1 MLPKPLSREFRR
13 LLQKAVLKARSV
25 AERGAR
31 ASLESLAVHEADPYK
46 TLRPEQKLLRR
57 ELIALARQLGDDED
71 PRKKGSLKIDHL
83 SEKLAY
89 QTWHRL
95 FFARLLLENKLLV
108 HPKHRVELNF
118 EELQHFAHE
127 DKSGLT
133 DPWKVAS
140 DFTVELLPG
149 VFPPDDPSNHVDIP
163 AREAQELRRILT
175 DLPIDVFLGGDTLG
189 WNYQYWQEERKQKIK
204 DSEVKIGREELSPVT
219 QLFTE
224 DYMIDFLHH
233 NTLGAWWAGKKF
245 PNGIDAS
252 DEVACRQ
259 QVQVGDVEWKYLRFI
274 QDEKTKKWRP
284 AAGEFEDWPKT
295 TREIKYLDPCMGSG
309 HFIVFALPILV
320 AMRQEEEKISIGDA
334 VDAVI
339 RENLYGLELD
349 PRCTQIAAFH
359 LAWTAWMMAGYR
371 PLPEMNLAC
380 CGLALHGRRE
390 AWEKLGGKDTRLQ
403 AAMGKMYDLF
413 KDAPVLGSLINPRKQ
428 AGDLIE
434 AEFHEIQPLL
444 SKALA
449 KEDVKKDE
457 NLAQMGLVAKGNAKA
472 AEILAGQFTLVA
484 TNVPYLTRQSQC
496 DILRDHCE
504 RIYPTAKADLATC
517 FIERSSAFL
526 VHHGTVS
533 VVAPTNWLYQ
543 PAYKHFR
550 RSILE
555 NKDWCAVARLGP
567 GAFDGITGEVVNVT
581 VIVIG
586 NSKYDKGKARAF
598 SLDATDGAYASCKGE
613 ILGSGAIAIFNQFD
627 QLANPDS
634 RVVLGELDRRPLLS
648 VKARSLTGLRTADNP
663 LFVFCF
669 WEVPRWGEVW
679 VAFQSTVANTKPYGG
694 REHILRWDG
703 GGGALGDFAKLGL
716 ASIQGRDAWN
726 KRGVTVSLM
735 SDLPVTLYSGDK
747 YDMNCGA
754 LWPNSDSDLPA
765 VWAYCSSNEFTID
778 VRKIDQQLKL
788 TTATLLKIP
797 FDIAHWQKVAEE
809 KYPHGLPKPFSSDPS
824 QWLFNGHPA
833 GADQPL
839 HVAVARLLGY
849 QWPRQTGSSF
859 PGCPALGPDGL
870 EKHHDN
876 DGIVCINSIS
886 GEAPAADR
894 LQSLLSEAYGKE
906 WKATTLKTLLE
917 KEESETTEDWLRNKF
932 FESHSALFHR
942 RPFIWQIWD
951 GKKDGFSALVNSHK
965 LNKANLEKL
974 TYVYLGDWIKR
985 QEQDEK
991 QGKAGATGKKEAALE
1006 LQGKLKLIVQGEA
1019 PYDIF
1024 VRWKPVSHQAIGWN
1038 PDLNDGV
1045 RVNIRPFVLTGLL
1058 RKDPKVGWE
1067 KGDKTKPDKG
1077 TREPIRDKSEYPW
1090 FWCEKKPGTDPVAEK
1105 AFAGRRWNCV
1115 HLTLQRKKESIN
1127 SGKESSVTLRSRGPA
1142 PQEQSLKFE

>member
-1 MLPKPLSREFRR
+1 MLPKPLSQEFRR
-13 LLQKAVLKARSV
+13 LLQKAVLKARAV

-46 TLRPEQKLLRR
+46 TLRPEQKELRR
-57 ELIALARQLGDDED
+57 ELIALAKQLGDDED

-89 QTWHRL
+89 QAWHRL

-108 HPKHRVELNF
+108 HPKHGVELNF

-127 DKSGLT
+127 DKTGLT

-140 DFTVELLPG
+140 DFTVQLLPG

-189 WNYQYWQEERKQKIK
+189 WNYQYWQEERKQEIN
-204 DSEVKIGREELSPVT
+204 DSGVKIGQEELSPVT

-245 PNGIDAS
+245 PNGIDAT

-274 QDEKTKKWRP
+274 QDEKTKKWKP
-284 AAGEFEDWPKT
+284 AAGVFEGWPKAAK
-295 TREIKYLDPCMGSG
+295 EIKYLDPCMGSG

-320 AMRQEEEKISIGDA
+320 AMRQEEEKLSVGEA

-371 PLPEMNLAC
+371 PHPELNLAC
-380 CGLALHGRRE
+380 CGLALHGKKE

-428 AGDLIE
+428 AGNLIE

-449 KEDVKKDE
+449 KEEVKKDE

-472 AEILAGQFTLVA
+472 AEILAGRFTLVA
-484 TNVPYLTRQSQC
+484 TNVPYLKRGKQSEELQEY
-496 DILRDHCE
+496 CE
-504 RIYPTAKADLATC
+504 RVHTEAKSDLAAC
-517 FIERSSAFL
+517 FIERCLDFSCLGGSTALVTPQSWLFL
-526 VHHGTVS
+526 GTYKS
-533 VVAPTNWLYQ
+533 LRKTLLQTPTWN
-543 PAYKHFR
+543 
-550 RSILE
+550 
-555 NKDWCAVARLGP
+555 CVARLGA
-567 GAFDGITGEVVNVT
+567 GAFGTISGEVVNVVLFALSRT
-581 VIVIG
+581 TCNTSGRFLGVDASSVEAVAEKASFLKVGATTQVNQHEQLKNPDCRVVFAELG
-586 NSKYDKGKARAF
+586 NIALLESYAESLKGITTGDDYKYRRVFWEMPSMVSEWVFQQSTTINTQVYSGNESIIWLAQMTTPYIQPGVYLRAREAWGKSGVMVSQMGELPAALYLGTAF
-598 SLDATDGAYASCKGE
+598 DTNA
-613 ILGSGAIAIFNQFD
+613 GAII
-627 QLANPDS
+627 PKDS
-634 RVVLGELDRRPLLS
+634 R
-648 VKARSLTGLRTADNP
+648 N
-663 LFVFCF
+663 
-669 WEVPRWGEVW
+669 
-679 VAFQSTVANTKPYGG
+679 
-694 REHILRWDG
+694 
-703 GGGALGDFAKLGL
+703 L
-716 ASIQGRDAWN
+716 AAIWS
-726 KRGVTVSLM
+726 
-735 SDLPVTLYSGDK
+735 
-747 YDMNCGA
+747 
-754 LWPNSDSDLPA
+754 
-765 VWAYCSSNEFTID
+765 YCSSILFNEA
-778 VRKIDQQLKL
+778 VREIDQSLKV
-788 TTATLLKIP
+788 TNATLAKIP
-797 FDIAHWQKVAEE
+797 FDLAHWQKVAAE
-809 KYPHGLPKPFSSDPS
+809 KYPQGLPKPFSSDPT

-859 PGCPALGPDGL
+859 PDCPALGPDGL

-876 DGIVCINSIS
+876 DGIVCLNPIS

-894 LQSLLSEAYGKE
+894 LQSLLSGAYGKE

-917 KEESETTEDWLRNKF
+917 KDGSETTEDWLRNKF
-932 FESHSALFHR
+932 SESHCALFHR

-951 GKKDGFSALVNSHK
+951 GKKDGFSALVNYHK

-985 QEQDEK
+985 QEQDEN

-1006 LQGKLKLIVQGEA
+1006 LQNKLKLIIEGEA

-1024 VRWKPVSHQAIGWN
+1024 VRWKPLAQQAIGWN

-1045 RVNIRPFVLTGLL
+1045 RQNIRPFAEAGIL
-1058 RKDPKVGWE
+1058 RKDPKVKW
-1067 KGDKTKPDKG
+1067 DKDRG
-1077 TREPIRDKSEYPW
+1077 TEPMRDKAEFPW
-1090 FWCEKKPGTDPVAEK
+1090 FWNEKEPGTDPVAEK

-1115 HLTLQRKKESIN
+1115 HLTLKRKKESIKG
-1127 SGKESSVTLRSRGPA
+1127 GKESSVTLRSRGLP

>member
-1 MLPKPLSREFRR
+1 MLPKPLSQEFRR

-46 TLRPEQKLLRR
+46 TLRPEQKEMRR
-57 ELIALARQLGDDED
+57 ELIALAKQLGDDED

-89 QTWHRL
+89 QAWHRL

-108 HPKHRVELNF
+108 HPKHGVELNF

-127 DKSGLT
+127 DKTGLT

-140 DFTVELLPG
+140 DFTVQLLPG

-189 WNYQYWQEERKQKIK
+189 WNYQYWQEERKQEIN
-204 DSEVKIGREELSPVT
+204 DSGVKIGQEELSPVT

-233 NTLGAWWAGKKF
+233 NTLGAWWAAKKF
-245 PNGIDAS
+245 PNGINAP

-259 QVQVGDVEWKYLRFI
+259 QVQVGDIEWKYLRFI
-274 QDEKTKKWRP
+274 QDEKTKKWKP
-284 AAGEFEDWPKT
+284 AAGVFEGWPKAAK
-295 TREIKYLDPCMGSG
+295 EIKYLDPCMGSG

-320 AMRQEEEKISIGDA
+320 AIRREEEKLSVGEA

-339 RENLYGLELD
+339 RGNLYGLELD

-359 LAWTAWMMAGYR
+359 LAWTAWLMAGYR

-380 CGLALHGRRE
+380 CGLALHGKKE

-413 KDAPVLGSLINPRKQ
+413 KDAPVIGSLINPRHQ
-428 AGDLIE
+428 AGNLIE

-444 SKALA
+444 IKALA
-449 KEDVKKDE
+449 KEEVKKDE

-472 AEILAGQFTLVA
+472 AEILASQFTLVA
-484 TNVPYLTRQSQC
+484 TNVPYLGRGKQDEVLQ
-496 DILRDHCE
+496 DYCE
-504 RIYPTAKADLATC
+504 RGHPEAKADLATC
-517 FIERSSAFL
+517 FVERGLDFSAPGSTTAL
-526 VHHGTVS
+526 VT
-533 VVAPTNWLYQ
+533 PQNWLFLGTYEHLR
-543 PAYKHFR
+543 KKLLGDSKWEF
-550 RSILE
+550 I
-555 NKDWCAVARLGP
+555 ARLGP
-567 GAFDGITGEVVNVT
+567 KGFQTPMWDFNIVLVALSNSRPDSTSHYLGVDVAQEQTTEEKAIGLTRASAVA
-581 VIVIG
+581 VIQ
-586 NSKYDKGKARAF
+586 A
-598 SLDATDGAYASCKGE
+598 
-613 ILGSGAIAIFNQFD
+613 D
-627 QLANPDS
+627 QIKNPDS
-634 RVVLGELDRRPLLS
+634 RITLENVSDLPLLRTIADGYAGIQSGDNPRYGRSFWELD
-648 VKARSLTGLRTADNP
+648 VVGNGWNP
-663 LFVFCF
+663 
-669 WEVPRWGEVW
+669 
-679 VAFQSTVANTKPYGG
+679 QISTVSQVAPYSKG
-694 REHILRWDG
+694 REHILFWEDG
-703 GGGALGDFAKLGL
+703 TGDLSKSPSAYIRGNSAFG
-716 ASIQGRDAWN
+716 S
-726 KRGVTVSLM
+726 RGVLVSQM
-735 SDLPVTLYSGDK
+735 NKLPVCI
-747 YDMNCGA
+747 YDGELFDNNA
-754 LWPNSDSDLPA
+754 AVIIPHKLDLLPA
-765 VWAYCSSNEFTID
+765 IWALCESDDFYNL
-778 VRKIDQQLKL
+778 VRHIDQKINV
-788 TTATLLKIP
+788 TNATLVKVP
-797 FDIAHWQKVAEE
+797 FDQPHWQKVAAE
-809 KYPHGLPKPFSSDPS
+809 KYPQGLPKPFSSDPT

-833 GADQPL
+833 GADDPL

-859 PGCPALGPDGL
+859 PDCPVLGPDGL
-870 EKHHDN
+870 ENHQDN
-876 DGIVCINSIS
+876 DGIVCLNPIS

-894 LQSLLSEAYGKE
+894 LQTLLSEAYGKE

-917 KEESETTEDWLRNKF
+917 KEDSETTEDWLRNKF
-932 FESHSALFHR
+932 FESHCALFHR

-951 GKKDGFSALVNSHK
+951 GKKDGFSALVNYHK

-985 QEQDEK
+985 QEQDEN

-1006 LQGKLKLIVQGEA
+1006 LQNKLKLIIEGEA

-1024 VRWKPVSHQAIGWN
+1024 VRWKPLAQQAIGWN

-1045 RVNIRPFVLTGLL
+1045 RLNIRPFVEAGIL
-1058 RKDPKVGWE
+1058 RKDPKVKW
-1067 KGDKTKPDKG
+1067 DKDRGTEPMRDKG
-1077 TREPIRDKSEYPW
+1077 EFPW
-1090 FWCEKKPGTDPVAEK
+1090 FWNEKEPGTDPVAEK

-1115 HLTLQRKKESIN
+1115 HLTLKRKKESIKG
-1127 SGKESSVTLRSRGPA
+1127 GKESSVTLKSRGLP

>member
-1 MLPKPLSREFRR
+1 MLPKPLSQEFRR
-13 LLQKAVLKARSV
+13 LLQKAVLKARAV
-25 AERGAR
+25 AGRGAR

-46 TLRPEQKLLRR
+46 TLPPEQKELRR
-57 ELIALARQLGDDED
+57 ELIALAKQLGDDED

-89 QTWHRL
+89 QAWHRL
-95 FFARLLLENKLLV
+95 FFARLLLENRLLV
-108 HPKHRVELNF
+108 HPKHGVELNF

-127 DKSGLT
+127 DKTGLT

-140 DFTVELLPG
+140 DFTAQLLPG

-189 WNYQYWQEERKQKIK
+189 WNYQYWQEERKQEIN
-204 DSEVKIGREELSPVT
+204 DSGVKIGQEELSPVT

-245 PNGIDAS
+245 PNGIDAP

-259 QVQVGDVEWKYLRFI
+259 QVQVGDVEWKYLRFT
-274 QDEKTKKWRP
+274 QDEKTKKWKP
-284 AAGEFEDWPKT
+284 AAGVFEGWPKAAK
-295 TREIKYLDPCMGSG
+295 EIKYLDPCMGSG

-320 AMRQEEEKISIGDA
+320 AMRQEEEKLSVGDA
-334 VDAVI
+334 VVAVI

-380 CGLALHGRRE
+380 CGLALHGKKE
-390 AWEKLGGKDTRLQ
+390 AWEKLGGKVTRLQ

-449 KEDVKKDE
+449 KEEVKKDE

-484 TNVPYLTRQSQC
+484 TNVPYLGRPKQ
-496 DILRDHCE
+496 DDVLMDYCE
-504 RIYPTAKADLATC
+504 RVHSEARADLATC
-517 FIERSSAFL
+517 FVERCLQFCSQNGTSSL
-526 VHHGTVS
+526 VT
-533 VVAPTNWLYQ
+533 PQNWLFLDY
-543 PAYKHFR
+543 YKNLRKRLLQSAAWYF
-550 RSILE
+550 
-555 NKDWCAVARLGP
+555 VARLGP
-567 GAFDGITGEVVNVT
+567 GCFETISGEVVKAALICLSPVQNK
-581 VIVIG
+581 
-586 NSKYDKGKARAF
+586 SGKLF
-598 SLDATDGAYASCKGE
+598 SLEVSMAKSPKE
-613 ILGSGAIAIFNQFD
+613 KAIELYSSTCTLTTQVD
-627 QLANPDS
+627 QLGNPDARITHLTATETS
-634 RVVLGELDRRPLLS
+634 PLLVSVTDAWQGLATGDFPRLGRGFWELDK
-648 VKARSLTGLRTADNP
+648 VCGG
-663 LFVFCF
+663 
-669 WEVPRWGEVW
+669 WEFIQESPK
-679 VAFQSTVANTKPYGG
+679 FTHHYGG
-694 REHILRWDG
+694 RQSILHWQG
-703 GGGALGDFAKLGL
+703 GCGGIAEISQNPFRGKLGWKKPGI
-716 ASIQGRDAWN
+716 A
-726 KRGVTVSLM
+726 VSVVG
-735 SDLPVTLYSGDK
+735 DLSATFYSGEIF
-747 YDMNCGA
+747 
-754 LWPNSDSDLPA
+754 
-765 VWAYCSSNEFTID
+765 SSNISALTPRDTSDIVAIWAFCCSPEFLKA
-778 VRKIDQQLKL
+778 VRRLDQKMMV
-788 TTATLLKIP
+788 TNATLVKVP
-797 FDIAHWQKVAEE
+797 FDLAHWQKVAAE
-809 KYPHGLPKPFSSDPS
+809 KYPHGLPKPFSSDPT
-824 QWLFNGHPA
+824 QWLFDGHPA
-833 GADQPL
+833 GADDPL

-859 PGCPALGPDGL
+859 PDCPALGPDGL
-870 EKHHDN
+870 EKHQDN
-876 DGIVCINSIS
+876 DGIVCLNPIS

-906 WKATTLKTLLE
+906 WKATTLQTLLE
-917 KEESETTEDWLRNKF
+917 KEGSETTEDWLRNKF
-932 FESHSALFHR
+932 FESHCALFHR

-951 GKKDGFSALVNSHK
+951 GKKDGFSALVNYHK
-965 LNKANLEKL
+965 LNKGNLEKL

-1006 LQGKLKLIVQGEA
+1006 LQNKLKLIIEGEA

-1024 VRWKPVSHQAIGWN
+1024 IRWKPVPQQAIGWN

-1045 RVNIRPFVLTGLL
+1045 RLNIRPFVEAGIL
-1058 RKDPKVGWE
+1058 RKDPKVKW
-1067 KGDKTKPDKG
+1067 DKDRG
-1077 TREPIRDKSEYPW
+1077 TEPMRDKAEYPW
-1090 FWCEKKPGTDPVAEK
+1090 FWKEKEPGTDPVAEK
-1105 AFAGRRWNCV
+1105 AFSGRRWNCV
-1115 HLTLQRKKESIN
+1115 HLTLKRKKESIKG
-1127 SGKESSVTLRSRGPA
+1127 GKESSVTLRSRGLP

>member
-1 MLPKPLSREFRR
+1 MLPKPLSQEFRR

-46 TLRPEQKLLRR
+46 TLRPEQKEMRR
-57 ELIALARQLGDDED
+57 ELIALAKQLGDDED

-89 QTWHRL
+89 QAWHRL

-108 HPKHRVELNF
+108 HPKHGVELNF

-127 DKSGLT
+127 DKTGLT

-140 DFTVELLPG
+140 DFTVQLLPG

-189 WNYQYWQEERKQKIK
+189 WNYQYWQEERKQEIN
-204 DSEVKIGREELSPVT
+204 DSGVKIGQEELSPVT

-233 NTLGAWWAGKKF
+233 NTLGAWWAAKKF
-245 PNGIDAS
+245 PNGINAP

-259 QVQVGDVEWKYLRFI
+259 QVQVGDIEWKYLRFI
-274 QDEKTKKWRP
+274 QDEKTKKWKP
-284 AAGEFEDWPKT
+284 AAGVFEGWPKAAK
-295 TREIKYLDPCMGSG
+295 EIKYLDPCMGSG

-320 AMRQEEEKISIGDA
+320 AIRREEEKLSVGEA

-339 RENLYGLELD
+339 RGNLYGLELD

-359 LAWTAWMMAGYR
+359 LAWTAWLMAGYR

-380 CGLALHGRRE
+380 CGLALHGKKE

-413 KDAPVLGSLINPRKQ
+413 KDAPVIGSLINPRHQ
-428 AGDLIE
+428 AGNLIE

-444 SKALA
+444 IKALA
-449 KEDVKKDE
+449 KEEVKKDE

-472 AEILAGQFTLVA
+472 AEILASQFTLVA
-484 TNVPYLTRQSQC
+484 TNVPYLGRAKQDDVLQSY
-496 DILRDHCE
+496 CE
-504 RIYPTAKADLATC
+504 RIHPDSAADLATC
-517 FIERSSAFL
+517 FVERTLNFCAEGGSSAL
-526 VHHGTVS
+526 VT
-533 VVAPTNWLYQ
+533 PQNWLFLKT
-543 PAYKHFR
+543 YKHLR
-550 RSILE
+550 KSLLVDAE
-555 NKDWCAVARLGP
+555 WNAVARLGS
-567 GAFDGITGEVVNVT
+567 GAFETIGGEVVNVVLLVHSNASPSAKRALT
-581 VIVIG
+581 AIDASEPG
-586 NSKYDKGKARAF
+586 NPREKSVVLREGQ
-598 SLDATDGAYASCKGE
+598 
-613 ILGSGAIAIFNQFD
+613 ILQPAQAA
-627 QLANPDS
+627 QLQNPDS
-634 RVVLGELDRRPLLS
+634 IIQFETVDPEKRVG
-648 VKARSLTGLRTADNP
+648 KFG
-663 LFVFCF
+663 FVRGGITSGDSPYFRKHF
-669 WEVPRWGEVW
+669 WEVRCTDSRW
-679 VAFQSTVANTKPYGG
+679 AFQQGTVDKIAEFGG
-694 REHILRWDG
+694 RELVLLWEDGKGELASRTG
-703 GGGALGDFAKLGL
+703 GGGATIA
-716 ASIQGRDAWN
+716 GRDAWG
-726 KRGVTVSLM
+726 KSGIAITYMSGLKVTRYEGQPFENVICVLIPKEARYLS
-735 SDLPVTLYSGDK
+735 
-747 YDMNCGA
+747 A
-754 LWPNSDSDLPA
+754 LWAFASSEVFEPA
-765 VWAYCSSNEFTID
+765 VRSVNQKLSVD
-778 VRKIDQQLKL
+778 VRYFEK
-788 TTATLLKIP
+788 AP
-797 FDIAHWQKVAEE
+797 FDLAHWQKVAAE
-809 KYPHGLPKPFSSDPS
+809 KYPHGLPQLFSSDPT

-833 GADQPL
+833 GADDPL

-859 PGCPALGPDGL
+859 PDCPVLGPDGL
-870 EKHHDN
+870 ENHQDN
-876 DGIVCINSIS
+876 DGIVCLNPIS

-894 LQSLLSEAYGKE
+894 LQTLLSEAYGKE

-917 KEESETTEDWLRNKF
+917 KEDSETTEDWLRNKF
-932 FESHSALFHR
+932 FESHCALFHR

-951 GKKDGFSALVNSHK
+951 GKKDGFSALVNYHK

-985 QEQDEK
+985 QEQDEN

-1006 LQGKLKLIVQGEA
+1006 LQNKLKLIIEGEA

-1024 VRWKPVSHQAIGWN
+1024 VRWKPLAQQAIGWN

-1045 RVNIRPFVLTGLL
+1045 RLNIRPFVEAGIL
-1058 RKDPKVGWE
+1058 RKDPKLKW
-1067 KGDKTKPDKG
+1067 DKDRGTEPMRDKG
-1077 TREPIRDKSEYPW
+1077 EFPW
-1090 FWCEKKPGTDPVAEK
+1090 FWNEKEPGTDPVAEK

-1115 HLTLQRKKESIN
+1115 HLTLKRKKESIKG
-1127 SGKESSVTLRSRGPA
+1127 GKESSVTLKSRGLP

>member
-1 MLPKPLSREFRR
+1 MLPKPLSQEFRR
-13 LLQKAVLKARSV
+13 LLQKAVLKARTV

-46 TLRPEQKLLRR
+46 TLRPEQKELRR
-57 ELIALARQLGDDED
+57 ELIALAKQIGDEED

-89 QTWHRL
+89 QAWHRL

-108 HPKHRVELNF
+108 HPKHGVELNF

-127 DKSGLT
+127 DKTGLT

-140 DFTVELLPG
+140 DFTVQLLPG

-189 WNYQYWQEERKQKIK
+189 WNYQYWQEERKQEIN
-204 DSEVKIGREELSPVT
+204 DSGVKIGQEELSPVT

-245 PNGIDAS
+245 PNGIDAP

-274 QDEKTKKWRP
+274 QDEKTKKWKP
-284 AAGEFEDWPKT
+284 AAGVFEGWPKT
-295 TREIKYLDPCMGSG
+295 AKEIKYLDPCMGSG

-320 AMRQEEEKISIGDA
+320 AIRREEEKLSVGDA

-371 PLPEMNLAC
+371 PLPELNLAC
-380 CGLALHGRRE
+380 CGLALHGRRQ

-413 KDAPVLGSLINPRKQ
+413 KDAPVLGSLINPRQQ
-428 AGDLIE
+428 AGNLIE
-434 AEFHEIQPLL
+434 AEFHKIQPLL
-444 SKALA
+444 REALSK
-449 KEDVKKDE
+449 EEVKKDK
-457 NLAQMGLVAKGNAKA
+457 NLAQMGLVARGNAKA

-484 TNVPYLTRQSQC
+484 TNVPYLGRGKQDDVLQ
-496 DILRDHCE
+496 DYCE
-504 RIYPTAKADLATC
+504 RVHPDGKADLATC
-517 FIERSSAFL
+517 FVERCFEFCSPNCSTAL
-526 VHHGTVS
+526 VT
-533 VVAPTNWLYQ
+533 PQNWLFLATYQ
-543 PAYKHFR
+543 SLRKQLIGNTSFR
-550 RSILE
+550 L
-555 NKDWCAVARLGP
+555 VAELGA
-567 GAFDGITGEVVNVT
+567 GAFQTPLYDFSFALFLATKLRPPQGFHYAAFIASGSRVVEKKADALSKTACFQISLNSVRSQSDCRIITQPPDTHTKPLSTSATPNTGLQTGDNDHYSYFFWEQPCLIKGWEYFHRTSQDT
-581 VIVIG
+581 VPFG
-586 NSKYDKGKARAF
+586 GR
-598 SLDATDGAYASCKGE
+598 CR
-613 ILGSGAIAIFNQFD
+613 ILFWEKGSGALVAED
-627 QLANPDS
+627 GCAV
-634 RVVLGELDRRPLLS
+634 RGLDCR
-648 VKARSLTGLRTADNP
+648 G
-663 LFVFCF
+663 
-669 WEVPRWGEVW
+669 
-679 VAFQSTVANTKPYGG
+679 
-694 REHILRWDG
+694 
-703 GGGALGDFAKLGL
+703 
-716 ASIQGRDAWN
+716 
-726 KRGVTVSLM
+726 KRGVLVHRM
-735 SDLPVTLYSGDK
+735 G
-747 YDMNCGA
+747 
-754 LWPNSDSDLPA
+754 DLPA
-765 VWAYCSSNEFTID
+765 TLFTGEMFDQNGAAIIPGKEENLPAIWCFLSSDGYKVE
-778 VRKIDQQLKL
+778 VRKLDNKVGV
-788 TTATLLKIP
+788 TPATLAKVP
-797 FDIAHWQKVAEE
+797 FDLAHWQKVAAE
-809 KYPHGLPKPFSSDPS
+809 KYPHGLPRPFSSDPT

-859 PGCPALGPDGL
+859 PDCPALEPDGL
-870 EKHHDN
+870 EKYHDN
-876 DGIVCINSIS
+876 DGIVCLNPIS

-917 KEESETTEDWLRNKF
+917 KEGAETTEDWLRNKF
-932 FESHSALFHR
+932 FESHCALFHR

-951 GKKDGFSALVNSHK
+951 GKKDGFSALVNYHK

-1006 LQGKLKLIVQGEA
+1006 LQNKLKLIIEGEA

-1024 VRWKPVSHQAIGWN
+1024 VRWKPLSQQAIGWN

-1045 RVNIRPFVLTGLL
+1045 RLNIRPFVEAGIL
-1058 RKDPKVGWE
+1058 RKDPKVKW
-1067 KGDKTKPDKG
+1067 DKDRG
-1077 TREPIRDKSEYPW
+1077 TEPIRDKTEFPW
-1090 FWCEKKPGTDPVAEK
+1090 FWNEKEPGTDPVAEK
-1105 AFAGRRWNCV
+1105 EFAGRRWNCV
-1115 HLTLQRKKESIN
+1115 HLTLKRKKESIKG
-1127 SGKESSVTLRSRGPA
+1127 GKESSVTFRSRGLP

>member
-1 MLPKPLSREFRR
+1 MLPKPLSQEFRR
-13 LLQKAVLKARSV
+13 LLQKAVLKARAV

-31 ASLESLAVHEADPYK
+31 ASLESLAVHEPEPYK
-46 TLRPEQKLLRR
+46 TLRPEQKELRR
-57 ELIALARQLGDDED
+57 ELIALAKQLGDDED

-89 QTWHRL
+89 QAWHRL

-108 HPKHRVELNF
+108 HPKHGVELNF

-127 DKSGLT
+127 DKSGLA

-140 DFTVELLPG
+140 DFTVGLLPG

-189 WNYQYWQEERKQKIK
+189 WNYQYWQEERKQKIN
-204 DSEVKIGREELSPVT
+204 DSGVKIGQEELSPVT

-245 PNGIDAS
+245 PIGIDAP
-252 DEVACRQ
+252 DEVSCRQ
-259 QVQVGDVEWKYLRFI
+259 QVKVGDVEWKYLRFI
-274 QDEKTKKWRP
+274 QDEKTKKWKP
-284 AAGEFEDWPKT
+284 AAGVFEGWPKT
-295 TREIKYLDPCMGSG
+295 AKEIKYLDPCMGSG

-320 AMRQEEEKISIGDA
+320 AIRREEEKLSTGNA

-359 LAWTAWMMAGYR
+359 LAWTAWMIAGYR
-371 PLPEMNLAC
+371 PLPELNLAC
-380 CGLALHGRRE
+380 CGLALHGKKE

-413 KDAPVLGSLINPRKQ
+413 KDAPILGSLIDPRKQ

-444 SKALA
+444 RKALA
-449 KEDVKKDE
+449 KEEVKKDE

-484 TNVPYLTRQSQC
+484 TNVPFLRRGNQC
-496 DILRDHCE
+496 KDLKDYIE
-504 RIYPTAKADLATC
+504 EKYTEGKADLAT
-517 FIERSSAFL
+517 AFL
-526 VHHGTVS
+526 QRCLAFLSPKGTAACVS
-533 VVAPTNWLYQ
+533 QQHFLYLGSYEDFRKIILTKSTIQFVV
-543 PAYKHFR
+543 R
-550 RSILE
+550 
-555 NKDWCAVARLGP
+555 
-567 GAFDGITGEVVNVT
+567 
-581 VIVIG
+581 
-586 NSKYDKGKARAF
+586 
-598 SLDATDGAYASCKGE
+598 
-613 ILGSGAIAIFNQFD
+613 LGSGAFETISGENVTVALSFMTYSAPTQEAAIHYCDAQTAKTPIAKAEQIREADLVSLGQEA
-627 QLANPDS
+627 QTRNPDS
-634 RVVLGELDRRPLLS
+634 RIGFSNESATPLLQTKS
-648 VKARSLTGLRTADNP
+648 GAFVGLQNGDTPRFI
-663 LFVFCF
+663 LSF
-669 WEVPRWGEVW
+669 WETPLI
-679 VAFQSTVANTKPYGG
+679 AFPWSTFQLTCDETTPYGG
-694 REHILRWDG
+694 RAGILRWESG
-703 GGGALGDFAKLGL
+703 RGEL
-716 ASIQGRDAWN
+716 ASAPYARVQGTEAWGHKGIAVRN
-726 KRGVTVSLM
+726 TVP
-735 SDLPVTLYSGDK
+735 LPVTLYSGDL
-747 YDMNCGA
+747 YDQSSTAIVPQDPKHLTA
-754 LWPNSDSDLPA
+754 LWAFCSSEEFFPA
-765 VWAYCSSNEFTID
+765 V
-778 VRKIDQQLKL
+778 QLVDGKRNK
-788 TTATLLKIP
+788 TNQTYLKIP
-797 FDIAHWQKVAEE
+797 FDLAHWQKVAAE
-809 KYPHGLPKPFSSDPS
+809 KYPHGLPKPFSSDPT

-833 GADQPL
+833 GSDQPL

-859 PGCPALGPDGL
+859 PDCPALGLDGL
-870 EKHHDN
+870 EKHQDN
-876 DGIVCINSIS
+876 DGIVCLNPIS

-906 WKATTLKTLLE
+906 WKATILKTLLD
-917 KEESETTEDWLRNKF
+917 KEGSETTEDWLRHKF
-932 FESHSALFHR
+932 FESHCALFHR

-951 GKKDGFSALVNSHK
+951 GKKDGFSALVNYHK

-985 QEQDEK
+985 QEQDEN
-991 QGKAGATGKKEAALE
+991 QGKAGATGKKETALE
-1006 LQGKLKLIVQGEA
+1006 LQNKLKLIIEGEA

-1024 VRWKPVSHQAIGWN
+1024 VRWKTLSQQAMGWN

-1045 RVNIRPFVLTGLL
+1045 RLNIRPFVEAGIL
-1058 RKDPKVGWE
+1058 RKDPKVKW
-1067 KGDKTKPDKG
+1067 DKDRGTEPMRDKG
-1077 TREPIRDKSEYPW
+1077 EFPW
-1090 FWCEKKPGTDPVAEK
+1090 FWNEKEPGKDPVAEK
-1105 AFAGRRWNCV
+1105 TFSGRRWNCV
-1115 HLTLQRKKESIN
+1115 HLTLQRKKESIKG
-1127 SGKESSVTLRSRGPA
+1127 GKESSVTLRSRGLP

>member
-1 MLPKPLSREFRR
+1 MLSKPLSQEFRR

-46 TLRPEQKLLRR
+46 TLRPDQKELRR
-57 ELIALARQLGDDED
+57 ELIALAKQIGDEEN
-71 PRKKGSLKIDHL
+71 PGKKGSLKIDHL

-89 QTWHRL
+89 QAWHRL

-108 HPKHRVELNF
+108 HPKHAVELNF

-133 DPWKVAS
+133 DPWKVAC
-140 DFTVELLPG
+140 DFTVQLLPG
-149 VFPPDDPSNHVDIP
+149 VFPPDDPINQVDIP

-189 WNYQYWQEERKQKIK
+189 WNYQYWQEERKQQIN
-204 DSEVKIGREELSPVT
+204 DSGVKIGQEELSPVT

-245 PNGIDAS
+245 PNGIDAP
-252 DEVACRQ
+252 DEITCRQ

-274 QDEKTKKWRP
+274 QDEKTKNWKP
-284 AAGEFEDWPKT
+284 AAGIFDGWPKAAK
-295 TREIKYLDPCMGSG
+295 EIKYLDPCMGSG

-320 AMRQEEEKISIGDA
+320 AMRQEEEKLSVGDA
-334 VDAVI
+334 VNAVI

-371 PLPEMNLAC
+371 PLPGMNLAC

-413 KDAPVLGSLINPRKQ
+413 KDAPVLGSLINPRHQ
-428 AGDLIE
+428 AGNLIE

-449 KEDVKKDE
+449 KEEVKKDE

-472 AEILAGQFTLVA
+472 AEILAGQFTLVT
-484 TNVPYLTRQSQC
+484 TNVPYLSRNKQDEPLQMYC
-496 DILRDHCE
+496 DE
-504 RIYPTAKADLATC
+504 RYQRSKTDLATV
-517 FIERSSAFL
+517 FVERCVEFLEKDGSTALVVPRIWMTYTAYYESLRKHVLTSYRFDSISLIGKNGFETIGGEIVDVALISLSKHHPGNEHGALFLDVSSEPSPPEKSSAL
-526 VHHGTVS
+526 
-533 VVAPTNWLYQ
+533 Q
-543 PAYKHFR
+543 
-550 RSILE
+550 
-555 NKDWCAVARLGP
+555 
-567 GAFDGITGEVVNVT
+567 TGEVAVPLQK
-581 VIVIG
+581 
-586 NSKYDKGKARAF
+586 SF
-598 SLDATDGAYASCKGE
+598 
-613 ILGSGAIAIFNQFD
+613 
-627 QLANPDS
+627 LANPGFTIALQNKNKTTLLSHFVECYEGLS
-634 RVVLGELDRRPLLS
+634 RGDVDRFDRQFWELSKIDLTKWQPLVNSSTCDGVQSGMDLVFLWEDGKGALAMSDGARVQGDPAWNRRGVFIARTHLRACLSYGRIYAQNGVALVPREKDFLLPLLEFCCSEDYRNS
-648 VKARSLTGLRTADNP
+648 VQALNQKLIKPTG
-663 LFVFCF
+663 VM
-669 WEVPRWGEVW
+669 
-679 VAFQSTVANTKPYGG
+679 
-694 REHILRWDG
+694 
-703 GGGALGDFAKLGL
+703 AK
-716 ASIQGRDAWN
+716 
-726 KRGVTVSLM
+726 V
-735 SDLPVTLYSGDK
+735 
-747 YDMNCGA
+747 
-754 LWPNSDSDLPA
+754 
-765 VWAYCSSNEFTID
+765 
-778 VRKIDQQLKL
+778 
-788 TTATLLKIP
+788 P
-797 FDIAHWQKVAEE
+797 FDLAHWQKVAAE
-809 KYPHGLPKPFSSDPS
+809 KYPHGLPKPFSSDPK

-859 PGCPALGPDGL
+859 PDCPALKQDGL
-870 EKHHDN
+870 EKYQDN
-876 DGIVCINSIS
+876 DGIVCLNPIS

-932 FESHSALFHR
+932 FESHCALFHR

-951 GKKDGFSALVNSHK
+951 GKKDGFSALVNYHK

-985 QEQDEK
+985 QEQEEK

-1006 LQGKLKLIVQGEA
+1006 LQNKVKLIIEGEA

-1024 VRWKPVSHQAIGWN
+1024 VRWKPLAQQAIGWN

-1045 RVNIRPFVLTGLL
+1045 RLNIRPFVEAGIL
-1058 RKDPKVGWE
+1058 RKDPKIKW
-1067 KGDKTKPDKG
+1067 DKDRGTEPMRDKG
-1077 TREPIRDKSEYPW
+1077 EFPW
-1090 FWCEKKPGTDPVAEK
+1090 FWNEKEPGTDPVAEK

-1115 HLTLQRKKESIN
+1115 HLTLKRKKESIKG
-1127 SGKESSVTLRSRGPA
+1127 GKESSVTLKSRGLP

>member
-1 MLPKPLSREFRR
+1 MLPKPLSQEFRR
-13 LLQKAVLKARSV
+13 LLQKAVLKARAV

-31 ASLESLAVHEADPYK
+31 ASLESLAVHEGDPYK
-46 TLRPEQKLLRR
+46 TLRPEQKELRR
-57 ELIALARQLGDDED
+57 ELIALSKQLGDGED

-89 QTWHRL
+89 QAWHRL

-108 HPKHRVELNF
+108 HPKHGVELNF

-127 DKSGLT
+127 DKTGLT

-140 DFTVELLPG
+140 DFTVQLLPG
-149 VFPPDDPSNHVDIP
+149 VFPLDDPSNHVDIP

-189 WNYQYWQEERKQKIK
+189 WNYQYWQEERKQEIN
-204 DSEVKIGREELSPVT
+204 DSGVKIGQEELSPVT

-224 DYMIDFLHH
+224 DYMIDFIHH

-245 PNGIDAS
+245 PNGIDAP
-252 DEVACRQ
+252 DEIACRQ

-274 QDEKTKKWRP
+274 QDEKTKKWKP
-284 AAGEFEDWPKT
+284 AAGVFEGWPKT
-295 TREIKYLDPCMGSG
+295 AKEIKYLDPCMGSG

-320 AMRQEEEKISIGDA
+320 AMRQEEEKLSVGEA

-371 PLPEMNLAC
+371 PLPDMNLAC
-380 CGLALHGRRE
+380 CGLALHGKKE

-413 KDAPVLGSLINPRKQ
+413 KHAPVLGSLINPRQQ
-428 AGDLIE
+428 AGNLIE

-449 KEDVKKDE
+449 KEEVKKDE

-484 TNVPYLTRQSQC
+484 TNVPYLGRGKQ
-496 DILRDHCE
+496 DEVLAEYCE
-504 RIYPTAKADLATC
+504 RVYPESLADLATC
-517 FIERSSAFL
+517 FVERCIEFCSSNATTAL
-526 VHHGTVS
+526 VT
-533 VVAPTNWLYQ
+533 PQNWLFLGSYEELRV
-543 PAYKHFR
+543 KLLKTNRWDF
-550 RSILE
+550 
-555 NKDWCAVARLGP
+555 VARLGFK
-567 GAFDGITGEVVNVT
+567 AFETPMFDFNVML
-581 VIVIG
+581 
-586 NSKYDKGKARAF
+586 AAF
-598 SLDATDGAYASCKGE
+598 SRQHPNTAAIMFQWDVGMESVTSAKGNALAFSPHFPTKQIE
-613 ILGSGAIAIFNQFD
+613 QLG
-627 QLANPDS
+627 NPDTRITLEEPS
-634 RVVLGELDRRPLLS
+634 KLPRLGKFAFATEGLSTGDRDKFIR
-648 VKARSLTGLRTADNP
+648 
-663 LFVFCF
+663 CF
-669 WEVPRWGEVW
+669 WETNRFAEDWSFYQTSPSSTGEMCGFSNVLFWQNGEGELASSDGARIQGDAAWEKIGILVGRVGGIRSERYYGQFFDKSNVVIIPRDPK
-679 VAFQSTVANTKPYGG
+679 NLP
-694 REHILRWDG
+694 
-703 GGGALGDFAKLGL
+703 ALACFCFSDALEIESRKLDQKLGMATSVL
-716 ASIQGRDAWN
+716 
-726 KRGVTVSLM
+726 
-735 SDLPVTLYSGDK
+735 DK
-747 YDMNCGA
+747 
-754 LWPNSDSDLPA
+754 
-765 VWAYCSSNEFTID
+765 V
-778 VRKIDQQLKL
+778 
-788 TTATLLKIP
+788 P
-797 FDIAHWQKVAEE
+797 FDLAHWQKVAAE
-809 KYPHGLPKPFSSDPS
+809 KYPDGLPKPHSDDPT

-833 GADQPL
+833 GSDQPL
-839 HVAVARLLGY
+839 QVAVARLLGY

-859 PGCPALGPDGL
+859 PDCPALGPDGL
-870 EKHHDN
+870 EKHQDN
-876 DGIVCINSIS
+876 DGIVCLNPIS

-917 KEESETTEDWLRNKF
+917 KEDSEATEDWLRNKF
-932 FESHSALFHR
+932 FESHCALFHR

-951 GKKDGFSALVNSHK
+951 GKKDGFSALVNYHK

-985 QEQDEK
+985 QEQEEK

-1006 LQGKLKLIVQGEA
+1006 LQNKLKLIIEGEA
-1019 PYDIF
+1019 PYDVF
-1024 VRWKPVSHQAIGWN
+1024 VRWKPLAQQAIGWN

-1045 RVNIRPFVLTGLL
+1045 RLNIRPFVEAGIF
-1058 RKDPKVGWE
+1058 RKDPKVKW
-1067 KGDKTKPDKG
+1067 DKDRGTEPMRDKG
-1077 TREPIRDKSEYPW
+1077 EFPW
-1090 FWCEKKPGTDPVAEK
+1090 FWKEKEPGTDPVAEK

-1115 HLTLQRKKESIN
+1115 HLTLKRKKESIKG
-1127 SGKESSVTLRSRGPA
+1127 GKESSVALRSRGLP
-1142 PQEQSLKFE
+1142 PQEQSLRFE